1 VAGWAK
7 TVNRQDEMMP
17 DDGVDQSEVGL
28 MATKTSASPLGPHW
42 QDGKPSQPQTAQ
54 PSAPPGPRAWIAL
67 GMLCVVYVLNFLS
80 RQLPGILAK
89 PIQDSLR
96 LSDGQL
102 GRIGG
107 LYFALFYCCISI
119 PVGWLADKTSR
130 SKILAAACA
139 IWSAATMCCGGAA
152 TYLQFAI
159 GYMTVGFGEAGG
171 VPPSYSIICDYFP
184 PGRRGRALGLYN
196 IGPPIGAA
204 LGIAFGASIA
214 AAFSWRY
221 AFVLLGAVGLLAVIG
236 IFLLVPEPRRGG
248 LDPVMEQATASKTG
262 FRQTFAMF
270 ISRPSLMLAAIA
282 SGANQ
287 FITYGLTNFAV
298 LFLMREKRMTLNQI
312 AVYYALVVAIG
323 MGGGI
328 LASGPVIDRFTRR
341 SKQAYALAPAASLAL
356 ALPFYLAFVWAPS
369 WRLALL
375 FLTGAMF
382 LNYFYLTSAVTLVQE
397 EVRPDQRVMSGALL
411 LLIMNLIGLG
421 LGPTF
426 VGAASDFFRTSH
438 PHQSLQIALYMLAP
452 LYVVAALLF
461 LALARVL
468 RNESRIAGGR
478 I

>member
-1 VAGWAK
+1 MKSMEAHS
-7 TVNRQDEMMP
+7 T
-17 DDGVDQSEVGL
+17 
-28 MATKTSASPLGPHW
+28 ASPNEPHMRA
-42 QDGKPSQPQTAQ
+42 GEPSKPQPGQ
-54 PSAPPGPRAWIAL
+54 PGLRAWVAL
-67 GMLCVVYVLNFLS
+67 AMLCAVYVLNFLS

-89 PIQDSLR
+89 PIQDSLHI
-96 LSDGQL
+96 SDGQL

-119 PVGWLADKTSR
+119 PVGWLADKTNR
-130 SKILAAACA
+130 SKVLAIACA

-152 TYLQFAI
+152 NFLQFAVA
-159 GYMTVGFGEAGG
+159 YMTVGFGEAGG
-171 VPPSYSIICDYFP
+171 VPPSYSIISDYFP
-184 PGRRGRALGLYN
+184 RGRRGRALGFFN

-221 AFVLLGAVGLLAVIG
+221 AFVLLGSVGLFAVIG
-236 IFLLVPEPRRGG
+236 VLVLVPEPPRGG
-248 LDPVMEQATASKTG
+248 LDRISDQVTASKPG
-262 FRQTFAMF
+262 FRQTLTMF
-270 ISRPSLMLAAIA
+270 LSRPSLVLAALA
-282 SGANQ
+282 SGATQ

-298 LFLMREKRMTLNQI
+298 LFLMREKGMTLKQV
-312 AVYYALVVAIG
+312 AAYYALVVAIG
-323 MGGGI
+323 MGGSM
-328 LASGPVIDRFTRR
+328 LASGATIDRFTRR
-341 SKQAYALAPAASLAL
+341 SKQAYALVPAASLTL

-369 WRLALL
+369 WRLSLL

-426 VGAASDFFRTSH
+426 VGAASDFFHASH
-438 PHQSLQIALYMLAP
+438 PHQSLQIALYMLAS
-452 LYVVAALLF
+452 LYVVAVLLF

-468 RNESRIAGGR
+468 RNESRTVGGT
-478 I
+478 IQ

>member
-1 VAGWAK
+1 MARN
-7 TVNRQDEMMP
+7 T
-17 DDGVDQSEVGL
+17 SGL
-28 MATKTSASPLGPHW
+28 PIGAPIGPHA
-42 QDGKPSQPQTAQ
+42 GEPSKPQLAPAYAQ
-54 PSAPPGPRAWIAL
+54 PGPRAWIAL
-67 GMLCVVYVLNFLS
+67 SMLCVVYVLNFLS

-89 PIQDSLR
+89 PIQDSLHVT
-96 LSDGQL
+96 DGQL

-119 PVGWLADKTSR
+119 PVGWLADKTNRSR
-130 SKILAAACA
+130 ILALACA

-171 VPPSYSIICDYFP
+171 VPPSYSIISDYFP
-184 PGRRGRALGLYN
+184 TGRRGRALGLYN
-196 IGPPIGAA
+196 VGPPIGAA

-214 AAFSWRY
+214 AAFSWRS
-221 AFVLLGAVGLLAVIG
+221 AFVFLGAAGLVAVIG
-236 IFLLVPEPRRGG
+236 VLFLVPEPRRGG
-248 LDPVMEQATASKTG
+248 LDRISERVTASKTG
-262 FRQTFAMF
+262 FRQTLVMF
-270 ISRPSLMLAAIA
+270 VSRPSLMLVALA

-287 FITYGLTNFAV
+287 FITYGLTNFAA
-298 LFLMREKRMTLNQI
+298 LFLMREKGMTLKQM

-328 LASGPVIDRFTRR
+328 LVSGPVIDRLTRR
-341 SKQAYALAPAASLAL
+341 SKQAYALVPAVSLSL
-356 ALPFYLAFVWAPS
+356 ALPFYLAFVWASS
-369 WRLALL
+369 WSLALL

-426 VGAASDFFRTSH
+426 VGAASDFFRASH
-438 PHQSLQIALYMLAP
+438 PHHSLQNALYMLAP
-452 LYVVAALLF
+452 VYVVAVLLF

-468 RNESRIAGGR
+468 GIENRTVGGT

>member
-1 VAGWAK
+1 
-7 TVNRQDEMMP
+7 
-17 DDGVDQSEVGL
+17 
-28 MATKTSASPLGPHW
+28 
-42 QDGKPSQPQTAQ
+42 
-54 PSAPPGPRAWIAL
+54 
-67 GMLCVVYVLNFLS
+67 MLFVVYVLNFLS

-89 PIQDSLR
+89 PIQDSLHV
-96 LSDGQL
+96 SDGQL

-130 SKILAAACA
+130 AKVLAVACA

-152 TYLQFAI
+152 NFLQFAVA
-159 GYMTVGFGEAGG
+159 YMTVGFGEAGG
-171 VPPSYSIICDYFP
+171 VPPSYSIISDYFP

-196 IGPPIGAA
+196 IGPPVGAA

-221 AFVLLGAVGLLAVIG
+221 AFVLLGSVGLIAVIG
-236 IFLLVPEPRRGG
+236 VLILVPEPRRGG
-248 LDPVMEQATASKTG
+248 LDPIADQARVRKTG
-262 FRQTFAMF
+262 FLETLAMF
-270 ISRPSLMLAAIA
+270 ISRPSLMLAALG

-287 FITYGLTNFAV
+287 FITYGLINFAV
-298 LFLMREKRMTLNQI
+298 LFLMREKGMTLKEV
-312 AVYYALVVAIG
+312 AVYYALVIAIG
-323 MGGGI
+323 MGGSM
-328 LASGPVIDRFTRR
+328 LVSGRVIDRLTRR
-341 SKQAYALAPAASLAL
+341 SKQAYALVPACTLAL

-369 WRLALL
+369 WRLSLL
-375 FLTGAMF
+375 FLTGTMF

-426 VGAASDFFRTSH
+426 VGGASDFFRASH
-438 PHQSLQIALYMLAP
+438 PHQSLQIALYMLASF
-452 LYVVAALLF
+452 YVVAIMLF

-468 RNESRIAGGR
+468 RNESRTAGGTIR
-478 I
+478 